1 MLALTFKCVM
11 EQQLQGTLIK
21 QETTKQFL
29 AQLKV
34 RYLILSK
41 ILLFLNPNSIMCN
54 PLYLEK
60 ALPKYVHMNGP
71 VIYS

>member
-41 ILLFLNPNSIMCN
+41 ILLFLNPNSIMYN

-60 ALPKYVHMNGP
+60 ALPKLMMHY
-71 VIYS
+71 ICTYE